1 MGTRQI
7 ELTHEEI
14 ETIKTALQFV
24 YDTKLK
30 CVKDNRK
37 TLGEEL
43 SKEVMKVADKFFD
56 TQEVF
61 DGERDR

>member
-37 TLGEEL
+37 TPN
-43 SKEVMKVADKFFD
+43 STRKTFY
-56 TQEVF
+56 
-61 DGERDR
+61 